1 MTPSILPFSSSKPL
15 VAYPIDLVKLIVK
28 DSPSRA
34 ILNTF
39 CSQIGGSIARYN
51 SMAAYAWV
59 QNYIRSSHISVGEVA
74 V

>member
-1 MTPSILPFSSSKPL
+1 VDDPQHLAIFL
-15 VAYPIDLVKLIVK
+15 VEAAGRLSDPAMDLFKFIVK

-51 SMAAYAWV
+51 AMAAHARFLHV
-59 QNYIRSSHISVGEVA
+59 RIT
-74 V
+74 